1 MTQCVM
7 GMLFHIKHEEVSR
20 MARKKEAPLQE
31 EEKKASPVLVPLRK
45 VLLAS
50 IGAVAVAQE
59 EAEDLINKLVDR
71 GEIAREEG
79 RKLVDDMMAKRREK
93 VQAQFDTRVDAALG
107 RMNVP
112 TKADLKA
119 VEKKLDELNRK
130 LDKLV
135 KS

>member
-1 MTQCVM
+1 
-7 GMLFHIKHEEVSR
+7 
-20 MARKKEAPLQE
+20 MAAEKEAPMQE
-31 EEKKASPVLVPLRK
+31 AERRASPLMAPLRK

-50 IGAVAVAQE
+50 IGAVALAQE
-59 EAEDLINKLVDR
+59 EAEDLINKLVER

-79 RKLVDDMMAKRREK
+79 RRLVEDMMAKRREK
-93 VQAQFDTRVDAALG
+93 MQAQFDTRVDTALG